1 MSTLL
6 NKRLFRSLSRTKIR
20 LLAVVLMIFIGVFSG
35 ITFGGYA
42 HNLGGMY
49 DSIQADDDNGANLA
63 DVWIDNRSTKWTD
76 NQVQTFCNNLEMN
89 WNSISLDIELDSCE
103 GRTVAQG
110 AMFHV
115 DEDGERIIN
124 SLWHGIPQDANADRV
139 WMPEGHSEGRIAIS
153 PDEIVIDSH
162 VTDALGLR
170 IGDNISISAGNN
182 TANFSLVGIGYHPL
196 HVLMT
201 PEGSLFPPEPGE
213 YVVGYLSDA
222 GMARLTGDE
231 IGTSNIIMIDV
242 EGTPSFDLPDTDEYE
257 GEEID
262 EIKNLIDISLEAAEI
277 DGRVR
282 DRGQNENVEFMRQD
296 LKGAEETTLPFTIM
310 IACIAAITIS
320 LSLQR
325 LIQSQAKEIAVLR
338 TLGVQRSSLMTGYLF
353 APMAIGGMGCV
364 IGALAGPWGMDWMLD
379 FYQGIVGMPIVER
392 EIPFSLYF
400 LVIGLTMI
408 VVFLSGAFPAWKA
421 SRLEPLQV
429 LSGQN
434 QMRIGSENL
443 RKITSWM
450 PTKIGLSIRSSVRK
464 PIRLSMTFIAVGIS
478 LMLFGSVQMMSVGL
492 QDTFVGGLENEQT
505 WDAQVYI
512 MPDSENPVVEWAE
525 NYSVSYEMII
535 ETPLGS
541 VSDSNDVERMFT
553 LVGLDSFTQGMR
565 SVPIIDGKFPNADS
579 AVPQVMMDE
588 GSMIFLNWNVGDI
601 RNVSINGVQID
612 VEIVAVSNAE
622 LARTMYFLR
631 SDLSDIIGINATSI
645 YLQLPSG
652 VTVDSNL
659 GEASV
664 GIVERQTMLDGIND
678 LLEQQSKAFDSM
690 LFLGLL
696 FTLVVMFNTM
706 IMNIAER
713 DFELATL
720 RVLGASTWSIGTMLL
735 FESILIGFIGGIVG
749 IIFAFGG
756 AVALAS
762 AFSSW
767 QIFLPVSV
775 DPGVA
780 LQIMGIVLVIAISM
794 VPFGIWRIK
803 RMDLVEKVKDL
814 SQ

>member
-1 MSTLL
+1 
-6 NKRLFRSLSRTKIR
+6 
-20 LLAVVLMIFIGVFSG
+20 
-35 ITFGGYA
+35 
-42 HNLGGMY
+42 
-49 DSIQADDDNGANLA
+49 
-63 DVWIDNRSTKWTD
+63 
-76 NQVQTFCNNLEMN
+76 
-89 WNSISLDIELDSCE
+89 
-103 GRTVAQG
+103 
-110 AMFHV
+110 
-115 DEDGERIIN
+115 
-124 SLWHGIPQDANADRV
+124 
-139 WMPEGHSEGRIAIS
+139 
-153 PDEIVIDSH
+153 
-162 VTDALGLR
+162 
-170 IGDNISISAGNN
+170 
-182 TANFSLVGIGYHPL
+182 
-196 HVLMT
+196 
-201 PEGSLFPPEPGE
+201 
-213 YVVGYLSDA
+213 
-222 GMARLTGDE
+222 
-231 IGTSNIIMIDV
+231 
-242 EGTPSFDLPDTDEYE
+242 
-257 GEEID
+257 
-262 EIKNLIDISLEAAEI
+262 
-277 DGRVR
+277 
-282 DRGQNENVEFMRQD
+282 
-296 LKGAEETTLPFTIM
+296 
-310 IACIAAITIS
+310 
-320 LSLQR
+320 
-325 LIQSQAKEIAVLR
+325 
-338 TLGVQRSSLMTGYLF
+338 
-353 APMAIGGMGCV
+353 
-364 IGALAGPWGMDWMLD
+364 
-379 FYQGIVGMPIVER
+379 
-392 EIPFSLYF
+392 
-400 LVIGLTMI
+400 
-408 VVFLSGAFPAWKA
+408 
-421 SRLEPLQV
+421 
-429 LSGQN
+429 
-434 QMRIGSENL
+434 
-443 RKITSWM
+443 
-450 PTKIGLSIRSSVRK
+450 
-464 PIRLSMTFIAVGIS
+464 MTFIAVGIS

-645 YLQLPSG
+645 YLQLPNG

>member
-76 NQVQTFCNNLEMN
+76 NQVRTFCNNLEMN

-153 PDEIVIDSH
+153 PEEIVIDSH
-162 VTDALGLR
+162 VTDALGLS

-242 EGTPSFDLPDTDEYE
+242 EGTPSFDLPDTDKYE

-338 TLGVQRSSLMTGYLF
+338 TLGVQRSSLMTGYLL
-353 APMAIGGMGCV
+353 APMAIGGIGCV

-392 EIPFSLYF
+392 EVPFSLYF

-601 RNVSINGVQID
+601 RNVSINGVQIN

>member
-1 MSTLL
+1 M
-6 NKRLFRSLSRTKIR
+6 
-20 LLAVVLMIFIGVFSG
+20 
-35 ITFGGYA
+35 
-42 HNLGGMY
+42 
-49 DSIQADDDNGANLA
+49 
-63 DVWIDNRSTKWTD
+63 
-76 NQVQTFCNNLEMN
+76 
-89 WNSISLDIELDSCE
+89 
-103 GRTVAQG
+103 
-110 AMFHV
+110 
-115 DEDGERIIN
+115 
-124 SLWHGIPQDANADRV
+124 
-139 WMPEGHSEGRIAIS
+139 
-153 PDEIVIDSH
+153 
-162 VTDALGLR
+162 
-170 IGDNISISAGNN
+170 
-182 TANFSLVGIGYHPL
+182 
-196 HVLMT
+196 
-201 PEGSLFPPEPGE
+201 
-213 YVVGYLSDA
+213 
-222 GMARLTGDE
+222 
-231 IGTSNIIMIDV
+231 
-242 EGTPSFDLPDTDEYE
+242 
-257 GEEID
+257 
-262 EIKNLIDISLEAAEI
+262 
-277 DGRVR
+277 
-282 DRGQNENVEFMRQD
+282 
-296 LKGAEETTLPFTIM
+296 
-310 IACIAAITIS
+310 
-320 LSLQR
+320 
-325 LIQSQAKEIAVLR
+325 LR
-338 TLGVQRSSLMTGYLF
+338 TLGVQRSSLMTGYLL
-353 APMAIGGMGCV
+353 APMAIGGIGCV

-450 PTKIGLSIRSSVRK
+450 PTKIGRSIRSSVRK

-645 YLQLPSG
+645 YLQFPSG

>member
-153 PDEIVIDSH
+153 PEEIVIDSH
-162 VTDALGLR
+162 VTDALGLS

-242 EGTPSFDLPDTDEYE
+242 EGTPSFDLPDTDKYE

-282 DRGQNENVEFMRQD
+282 D
-296 LKGAEETTLPFTIM
+296 
-310 IACIAAITIS
+310 
-320 LSLQR
+320 
-325 LIQSQAKEIAVLR
+325 
-338 TLGVQRSSLMTGYLF
+338 
-353 APMAIGGMGCV
+353 
-364 IGALAGPWGMDWMLD
+364 
-379 FYQGIVGMPIVER
+379 
-392 EIPFSLYF
+392 
-400 LVIGLTMI
+400 
-408 VVFLSGAFPAWKA
+408 
-421 SRLEPLQV
+421 
-429 LSGQN
+429 
-434 QMRIGSENL
+434 
-443 RKITSWM
+443 
-450 PTKIGLSIRSSVRK
+450 
-464 PIRLSMTFIAVGIS
+464 
-478 LMLFGSVQMMSVGL
+478 
-492 QDTFVGGLENEQT
+492 
-505 WDAQVYI
+505 
-512 MPDSENPVVEWAE
+512 
-525 NYSVSYEMII
+525 
-535 ETPLGS
+535 
-541 VSDSNDVERMFT
+541 
-553 LVGLDSFTQGMR
+553 
-565 SVPIIDGKFPNADS
+565 
-579 AVPQVMMDE
+579 
-588 GSMIFLNWNVGDI
+588 
-601 RNVSINGVQID
+601 
-612 VEIVAVSNAE
+612 
-622 LARTMYFLR
+622 
-631 SDLSDIIGINATSI
+631 
-645 YLQLPSG
+645 
-652 VTVDSNL
+652 
-659 GEASV
+659 
-664 GIVERQTMLDGIND
+664 
-678 LLEQQSKAFDSM
+678 
-690 LFLGLL
+690 
-696 FTLVVMFNTM
+696 
-706 IMNIAER
+706 
-713 DFELATL
+713 
-720 RVLGASTWSIGTMLL
+720 
-735 FESILIGFIGGIVG
+735 
-749 IIFAFGG
+749 
-756 AVALAS
+756 
-762 AFSSW
+762 
-767 QIFLPVSV
+767 
-775 DPGVA
+775 
-780 LQIMGIVLVIAISM
+780 
-794 VPFGIWRIK
+794 
-803 RMDLVEKVKDL
+803 
-814 SQ
+814 

>member
-162 VTDALGLR
+162 VTDALGLS

-242 EGTPSFDLPDTDEYE
+242 EGTPSFDLPDTDKYE

-353 APMAIGGMGCV
+353 APMAIGGIGCV

-464 PIRLSMTFIAVGIS
+464 PIRLSMTFIAVEFS

-690 LFLGLL
+690 LFLGLI

>member
-20 LLAVVLMIFIGVFSG
+20 LLAVVLMIFMGVFSG

-76 NQVQTFCNNLEMN
+76 NQVRTFCNFLEMN
-89 WNSISLDIELDSCE
+89 WNSISLDVELDSCE

-110 AMFHV
+110 AIFHV
-115 DEDGERIIN
+115 DDDGERIIN

-162 VTDALGLR
+162 VTDALGLS

-182 TANFSLVGIGYHPL
+182 TANFSLVGIGFHPL

-231 IGTSNIIMIDV
+231 IGTSNLIMIDV
-242 EGTPSFDLPDTDEYE
+242 EGTPSYDLPDTDKYE

-338 TLGVQRSSLMTGYLF
+338 TLGVQRSSLMTGYLL
-353 APMAIGGMGCV
+353 APMAIGGIGCV
-364 IGALAGPWGMDWMLD
+364 IGALAGPWGMNWMLD

-400 LVIGLTMI
+400 LIIGLTMI

-443 RKITSWM
+443 RKLTSWM

-512 MPDSENPVVEWAE
+512 MPDSEYPVVEWAE

-588 GSMIFLNWNVGDI
+588 GSMIFLNWNVGDV

-645 YLQLPSG
+645 YLQLPNG

-659 GEASV
+659 GEVSV
-664 GIVERQTMLDGIND
+664 GIVERQTMLDGINA